1 MGIERRE
8 FTREYKDEAFAGR
21 WRAYCDDPRIAEL
34 EGQLVESLLTSVS
47 VDFLNRELPVSRI
60 AH

>member
-21 WRAYCDDPRIAEL
+21 WRAYSDDARIAEL
-34 EGQLVESLLTSVS
+34 EEQLAESLLTYIS
-47 VDFLNRELPVSRI
+47 VDFLNRELLVSRM
-60 AH
+60 AD